1 VEGAHDVLH
10 LRLRDPAGHL
20 GAEVAHLQQA
30 AEVQPLR
37 TAADEHR
44 VVRLL
49 GEELRLQAADLL
61 GCAAGEVAERGIG
74 GGEVGQWT

>member
-1 VEGAHDVLH
+1 
-10 LRLRDPAGHL
+10 
-20 GAEVAHLQQA
+20 
-30 AEVQPLR
+30 VQPLR